1 MADQPHPRVPPS
13 VWRNPWHFLAF
24 GLGSGTLPK
33 APGTWGSLLGL
44 AAVPLLQWLPL
55 WGYAGVL
62 LAASLLGIWL
72 CGRVADDLGVHDH
85 EGIVWDE
92 FVGIWLTLFL
102 APLVGY
108 GCVWALCC
116 FASSTSS
123 NLGRSAGRTGMSRAA
138 WASCWM
144 ICWRGCW
151 PSPVCSCWCI
161 SSSRSGI
168 SGVREKTAQSW
179 G

>member
-33 APGTWGSLLGL
+33 TPGTWGSLLGL

-102 APLVGY
+102 APPGWLWLCVGFVLFRFFDILKPWPIGWADRHVEGGLGIMLDDLLAGLLAFACLQLLVY
-108 GCVWALCC
+108 LV
-116 FASSTSS
+116 
-123 NLGRSAGRTGMSRAA
+123 
-138 WASCWM
+138 
-144 ICWRGCW
+144 
-151 PSPVCSCWCI
+151 V
-161 SSSRSGI
+161 
-168 SGVREKTAQSW
+168 
-179 G
+179 

>member
-102 APLVGY
+102 APPGVLSLCVGFVLFLFFDILKPWPLGWADRHVEGGLGIMLDDLLAGLLAFACLQLLVY
-108 GCVWALCC
+108 LV
-116 FASSTSS
+116 
-123 NLGRSAGRTGMSRAA
+123 
-138 WASCWM
+138 
-144 ICWRGCW
+144 
-151 PSPVCSCWCI
+151 V
-161 SSSRSGI
+161 
-168 SGVREKTAQSW
+168 
-179 G
+179 

>member
-102 APLVGY
+102 APPGWLWFCVGFVLFRFFDILKPWPIGWADRHVEGGLGIMLDDLLAGLLAFACLQLLVY
-108 GCVWALCC
+108 LV
-116 FASSTSS
+116 
-123 NLGRSAGRTGMSRAA
+123 
-138 WASCWM
+138 
-144 ICWRGCW
+144 
-151 PSPVCSCWCI
+151 V
-161 SSSRSGI
+161 
-168 SGVREKTAQSW
+168 
-179 G
+179 

>member
-102 APLVGY
+102 APSGWLWLCVGFVLFRFFDILKPWPIGWADRHVEGGLGIMLDDLLAGLLAFACLQLLVY
-108 GCVWALCC
+108 LV
-116 FASSTSS
+116 
-123 NLGRSAGRTGMSRAA
+123 
-138 WASCWM
+138 
-144 ICWRGCW
+144 
-151 PSPVCSCWCI
+151 V
-161 SSSRSGI
+161 
-168 SGVREKTAQSW
+168 
-179 G
+179 